1 MLKKIKALL
10 YKEKYAA
17 ILLAG
22 PGVLWLLFF
31 VIVPFISALVL
42 SLTNR
47 TLVENPKI
55 GTSFIGLKNYIE
67 LFQDKEFFQALG
79 NNMEFTLL
87 AVPIQCGLA
96 LLLAILLNN
105 KLKGIGFFRTIYF
118 VPILVPMLV
127 VAMTWSLLFTPN
139 AGGFIN
145 SLLSSISFGKIEPL
159 KWLFDAKIA
168 MKSIVI
174 FSVWA
179 GVGFQTVIILSGL
192 QSVDVSLYEAASVD
206 GAKMFQKFW
215 NITIPELRNTLIFVF
230 LSSTVMSFK
239 LFTQVMVLTQGGPR
253 GATNTLVYMIYDT
266 GFIDQRL
273 GYSSAIS
280 VVFFLIVLA
289 ISLIQQK
296 ATKMTSK

>member
-1 MLKKIKALL
+1 MFKKLKSLF
-10 YKEKYAA
+10 YKENYAA

-22 PGVLWLLFF
+22 PGVFWLLFF
-31 VIVPFISALVL
+31 VILPFISAFVL

-47 TLVENPKI
+47 TLIENPKI

-79 NNMEFTLL
+79 NNLEFTLL

-96 LLLAILLNN
+96 LLLAILLNK
-105 KLKGIGFFRTIYF
+105 KLKGIGLFRTIYF
-118 VPILVPMLV
+118 VPILIPMLV

-139 AGGFIN
+139 ATGFIN
-145 SLLSSISFGKIEPL
+145 NLLSAISFGNLGPF
-159 KWLFDAKIA
+159 KWLFDTKLA

-192 QSVDVSLYEAASVD
+192 QSVDISLYEAASVD
-206 GAKMFQKFW
+206 GAKSIQKFW
-215 NITIPELRNTLIFVF
+215 NITIPEIKNTLIFVV

-239 LFTQVMVLTQGGPR
+239 LFTQVMVLTQGGPL
-253 GATNTLVYMIYDT
+253 GSTNTLVYMIYDT
-266 GFIDQRL
+266 GFVDQRL

-280 VVFFLIVLA
+280 VIFFMLVLA

-296 ATKMTSK
+296 ITKMNSK